1 MLDITKHDL
10 IISHFHRVQHSH
22 MSKKYI
28 EHKEGR
34 PWDGFIYI
42 LKGSCRMIF
51 SDGSSFTTKP
61 HALVY
66 LAKDSLYNMDILE
79 APYEVI
85 YADFLFDSPEPRK
98 SLICF
103 PDDPAK
109 LERRFLW
116 MKRHDSLKHAGYV
129 SECLAL
135 LYRFYAQI
143 QAMEEAQYL
152 PSPLLQKIEA
162 AKNTILEQY
171 ASDALSVASLAEA
184 AGMSEV
190 YFRKLFRGKYGISP
204 VQFIAQ
210 VRLNEAKTQLCDT
223 ELSLKEIARACGF
236 SSLAYFCRTFKEQ
249 TEQTPS
255 EYRKSNF
262 MIF

>member
-1 MLDITKHDL
+1 MIDIAKNDL
-10 IISHFHRVQHSH
+10 MISHFHHVQHSQ
-22 MSKKYI
+22 MSKKTI
-28 EHKEGR
+28 EHRTGR
-34 PWDGFIYI
+34 AWDGFIYI
-42 LKGSCRMIF
+42 IRGSCHMTF

-66 LAKDSLYNMDILE
+66 LAKDSLYNMEILE

-103 PDDPAK
+103 PDDHSK
-109 LERRFLW
+109 LERRLLW

-143 QAMEEAQYL
+143 QAMEETQYL
-152 PSPLLQKIEA
+152 PSPLRQKIEA

-171 ASDALSVASLAEA
+171 ASESLTFASLAESA
-184 AGMSEV
+184 EMSEV
-190 YFRKLFRGKYGISP
+190 YFRKLFRGQYGISP
-204 VQFIAQ
+204 VQFITQ
-210 VRLNEAKTQLCDT
+210 VRLGEAKALLSDT
-223 ELSLKEIARACGF
+223 DLSLQEIASRCGF
-236 SSLAYFCRTFKEQ
+236 SSLAYFCRVFKGS

-255 EYRKSNF
+255 EYRKKLP